1 MTTFRSAK
9 GFTLVELLVV
19 AGLLATVFALIVGG
33 IGRPNVASSVRRT
46 AQDFGSRLLATQSR
60 ALGRR
65 EGAALILVPSSDD
78 PRLGTIVLDAV
89 AQPWITTG
97 VNGGL
102 PPAQPRS
109 TSGTV
114 SLLANPPVPD
124 TGYKIRFQG
133 AGGDQETSPG
143 PSPWFA
149 YTFTSATTGMIRF
162 RTSAGQSLG
171 NTIWPKT
178 ADQAK
183 QAVIACYPTPYIS
196 GPAMAKQVA
205 IDLKHSGMGEDPDG
219 GSGYG
224 RFQGMG
230 SIAIA
235 YESAGRVGEV
245 MKKISENR
253 SPSDQPIEPTGIIYF
268 FVVPRAD
275 ILESR
280 NTLANTQS
288 LWVAINPHTGRVT
301 VAENITQSAETNAA
315 LSAARKNARA
325 GASIK

>member
-1 MTTFRSAK
+1 M
-9 GFTLVELLVV
+9 
-19 AGLLATVFALIVGG
+19 
-33 IGRPNVASSVRRT
+33 
-46 AQDFGSRLLATQSR
+46 
-60 ALGRR
+60 
-65 EGAALILVPSSDD
+65 
-78 PRLGTIVLDAV
+78 
-89 AQPWITTG
+89 
-97 VNGGL
+97 
-102 PPAQPRS
+102 
-109 TSGTV
+109 
-114 SLLANPPVPD
+114 PD

-205 IDLKHSGMGEDPDG
+205 IDLKHSGMGEDPDA